1 MKVYLIGMPGS
12 GKSTLGKQLAEK
24 LSVDFVD
31 LDQEIEKE
39 AGKAVPE
46 IFLQQGEDQFRKIES
61 DLLNRW
67 AASSKSYVMATGG
80 GAPCF
85 FHGIETINQS
95 GLSIFLDVS
104 VDEIVRRLSSFE
116 DRPLLHSK
124 NELEKK
130 EKLKTLL
137 DSRAAIYRKAAIT
150 VKTTSVRDLV
160 DVIRTKMNI
169 RR

>member
-12 GKSTLGKQLAEK
+12 GKSTLGKQLAEEF
-24 LSVDFVD
+24 SVDFVD

-39 AGKAVPE
+39 TGKAIQE
-46 IFLQQGEDQFRKIES
+46 IFLQKGEDHFRKIES
-61 DLLNRW
+61 ELLNRW
-67 AASSKSYVMATGG
+67 ASSSKSYVMATGG

-85 FHGIETINQS
+85 FQGIDTINQS

-104 VDEIVRRLSSFE
+104 VEEIVRRLSSFE

-137 DSRAAIYRKAAIT
+137 ASRLAVYHKAAIT
-150 VKTTSVRDLV
+150 VKNIAIRDLV
-160 DVIRTKMNI
+160 EVIQAKMNN
-169 RR
+169 RQ